1 MNYKIKGRSK
11 SSKSF
16 LNGSDIHVG
25 GRTSVCSEAPEQS
38 ELGSYY
44 KPNIINK
51 TLLKHWNSIPDAL
64 QQKPNLFVINGE
76 TIDGANKKQ
85 VGQETWSTNLQ
96 DQMNDCVKLIN
107 RIPYDDILLTRGSI
121 YHDQIDAT
129 NIEEIMADR
138 LGAIRY
144 KAYGGSGATDW
155 FANVQANGKVFNY
168 SHHIGFSKGLQT
180 RAAALSRE
188 MANMHYEYD
197 KLGKVDVIIRSHVH
211 YFVHVEFVHSH
222 GIILPAWKYP
232 DGHLFR
238 GGVAGTTPDIGMVE
252 TIIEPN
258 GEIIIK
264 KHIAEIDMKAKV
276 TQIV

>member
-1 MNYKIKGRSK
+1 
-11 SSKSF
+11 
-16 LNGSDIHVG
+16 
-25 GRTSVCSEAPEQS
+25 
-38 ELGSYY
+38 
-44 KPNIINK
+44 
-51 TLLKHWNSIPDAL
+51 
-64 QQKPNLFVINGE
+64 
-76 TIDGANKKQ
+76 
-85 VGQETWSTNLQ
+85 
-96 DQMNDCVKLIN
+96 
-107 RIPYDDILLTRGSI
+107 
-121 YHDQIDAT
+121 
-129 NIEEIMADR
+129 MADR

>member
-1 MNYKIKGRSK
+1 
-11 SSKSF
+11 
-16 LNGSDIHVG
+16 
-25 GRTSVCSEAPEQS
+25 
-38 ELGSYY
+38 
-44 KPNIINK
+44 
-51 TLLKHWNSIPDAL
+51 
-64 QQKPNLFVINGE
+64 
-76 TIDGANKKQ
+76 
-85 VGQETWSTNLQ
+85 
-96 DQMNDCVKLIN
+96 
-107 RIPYDDILLTRGSI
+107 
-121 YHDQIDAT
+121 
-129 NIEEIMADR
+129 
-138 LGAIRY
+138 
-144 KAYGGSGATDW
+144 
-155 FANVQANGKVFNY
+155 
-168 SHHIGFSKGLQT
+168 
-180 RAAALSRE
+180 
-188 MANMHYEYD
+188 MHYEYD